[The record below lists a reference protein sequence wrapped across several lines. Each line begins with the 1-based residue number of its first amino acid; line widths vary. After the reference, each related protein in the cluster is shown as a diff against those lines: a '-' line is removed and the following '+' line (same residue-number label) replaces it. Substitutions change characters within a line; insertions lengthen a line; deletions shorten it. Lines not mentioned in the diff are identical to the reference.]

1 MNEKFQIKVNVPLC
15 FLTQRFSNNRYLIS
29 NHHQS
34 INPNLGGGVI
44 LPPRPPSWFSLNNSK
59 AVRAVTLESC
69 SIQ

>member
-1 MNEKFQIKVNVPLC
+1 MNEKFRIKVNVPLC
-15 FLTQRFSNNRYLIS
+15 LLTQRFPNNRYLIS

-34 INPNLGGGVI
+34 INPNLGEGVI
-44 LPPRPPSWFSLNNSK
+44 LPPPSWFALNNSK